1 MPSAGSIPSAT
12 RKKVVVRR
20 LDGEVVKGYMEIG
33 GTLAPAAQVLD
44 REGRLVDIPMG
55 DIKGIYF
62 VRDFEGDSNRQERKV
77 FSARPRM
84 SGIWVR
90 MTFKDSEVMEGLLS
104 NDLLE
109 ADPTGFMITPPD
121 FYSNNMR
128 IFVPRSALG
137 AVKVL
142 GVISDESARRAAKRT
157 RRPPRKAGEETRQ
170 IRLFPTESA
179 PDSK

>member
-1 MPSAGSIPSAT
+1 MASASSSPSPT

-33 GTLAPAAQVLD
+33 SSLSPTTAEVLD
-44 REGRLVDIPMG
+44 REGRLVSIPMEA
-55 DIKGIYF
+55 IKGIYF
-62 VRDFEGDSNRQERKV
+62 VRDFEGDPNRQERKV

-90 MTFKDSEVMEGLLS
+90 LTFKDDEVMEGLLS

-109 ADPTGFMITPPD
+109 TDPSGFLITPPD
-121 FYSNNMR
+121 FYSNNTR

-137 AVKVL
+137 AVEAL
-142 GVISDESARRAAKRT
+142 GVISDESARRATRRAK
-157 RRPPRKAGEETRQ
+157 RPPRRPAEETRQ
-170 IRLFPTESA
+170 IRLFPRE
-179 PDSK
+179 